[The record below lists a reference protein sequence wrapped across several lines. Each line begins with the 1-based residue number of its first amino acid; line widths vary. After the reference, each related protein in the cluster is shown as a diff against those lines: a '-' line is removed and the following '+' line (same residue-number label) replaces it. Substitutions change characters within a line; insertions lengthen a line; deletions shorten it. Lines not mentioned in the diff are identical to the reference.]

1 MDTRRSSEPSS
12 SSSPSSPSSFSR
24 KQIKPLKQ
32 GMPPSL
38 GGSMPMYTLFGIT
51 ALSLLGIVLVH
62 NQQNVEKQQLHSG
75 VVRDIERLRLR
86 EERERIT
93 KQQSRS

>member
-12 SSSPSSPSSFSR
+12 PPSSSSFSR

-51 ALSLLGIVLVH
+51 ALSLLGIVMVH